1 MERLTKVGEDG
12 YVYRINCEISDADAW
27 NKLAHY
33 EDLEEKG
40 LLVELPC
47 KVGDTIY
54 KIPSNAIYG
63 LNIVNGHAENNRVYA
78 QKVSK
83 IEFYPSGY
91 LLKTCDGMDCVIEAL
106 FNESWFLT
114 PVEAEQAL
122 KEMGK

>member
-1 MERLTKVGEDG
+1 MAHIIDETSCKMRCCNKCDM
-12 YVYRINCEISDADAW
+12 YRKELQRY
-27 NKLAHY
+27 K
-33 EDLEEKG
+33 ELEEKG

-54 KIPSNAIYG
+54 KIPSKAIYG
-63 LNIVNGHAENNRVYA
+63 INIVNGHTENNRIYA

-91 LLKTCDGMDCVIEAL
+91 LLKTCDGLDCVIEAL

-114 PVEAEQAL
+114 PVEAEQSL